1 MRGKPT
7 RPFEL
12 TKNSGQLL
20 GDIRQ
25 MIEEARAGVA
35 VTVNAGLTMLC
46 WRIGIRI
53 EKEVLKGERAEY
65 GQEIV
70 PTLSAQLVPEFGK
83 DFGVRDLFRMIKFA
97 EVFPDKKIVS
107 TLSTQLSWRHFVEI
121 FALKDELQRDF
132 YAEMC
137 RVERWSVRT
146 LRDM

>member
-70 PTLSAQLVPEFGK
+70 PTLSAQL
-83 DFGVRDLFRMIKFA
+83 
-97 EVFPDKKIVS
+97 
-107 TLSTQLSWRHFVEI
+107 SWRHFVEI